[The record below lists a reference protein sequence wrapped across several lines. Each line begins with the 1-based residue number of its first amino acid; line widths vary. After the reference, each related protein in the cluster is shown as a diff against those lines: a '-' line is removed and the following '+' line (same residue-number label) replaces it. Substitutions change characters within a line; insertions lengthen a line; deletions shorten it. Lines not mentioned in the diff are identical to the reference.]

1 MQDDQYEAPLYT
13 SLQRHLKKGYAHL
26 HLPAHRQGQA
36 LSVLWKGLGL
46 DLFKIDLTELPDLDN
61 LHNPKGTIARAQSLA
76 AGLYGA
82 KRTFFLVNG
91 TSVGL
96 QALLMVLCRPGE
108 KIVIPRDSHRSVLAG
123 LVLSGAD
130 PVFLVSSTVEE
141 FGIPE
146 GPGEAQAAEALEVC
160 GAAKGMLITYPNY
173 YGIAADLK
181 RIAEI
186 AHSAGKPLMADEA
199 HAAHF
204 PFHPSL
210 PEGGLSCGADAS
222 VMSMHKMGGSLTQ
235 SSLLHLQGEF
245 FDPEDVAAALACLQ
259 TSSPS
264 YPLLVSLDL
273 ARHLLAERGRELL
286 DGAVQKTGQVR
297 ESAEKIP
304 GLKVLS
310 RGHLKKGYSLD
321 PTRITISGAGLGLSG
336 FQLSALLFEK
346 YGVNVEMAD
355 FTNIVLVIGVGTTE
369 EDCGRLVDGLKEISR
384 ERQPVVRPL
393 PVPHPVPHPPTA
405 LPPRQ
410 LTPRQAWFSGK
421 RKVSLEHCTGLVC
434 GEWVAVYPP
443 GIPVIYPGE
452 EFTSEIIEYLK
463 WVKASGAP
471 VAGPAD
477 PELKTVKVIG

>member
-13 SLQRHLKKGYAHL
+13 SLLKHLKNGYAHL

-36 LSVLWKGLGL
+36 LSALWEGLKQ
-46 DLFKIDLTELPDLDN
+46 DLFKIDLTELPGLDN
-61 LHNPKGTIARAQSLA
+61 LNNPKGPIARAQSLA

-96 QALLMVLCRPGE
+96 QAFLMALCCPGE
-108 KIVIPRDSHRSVLAG
+108 KIIIPRDSHRSVLAG

-130 PVFLVSSTVEE
+130 PVYLVSSMVEG

-146 GPGEAQAAEALEVC
+146 GPGEAQAAEALEAC
-160 GAAKGMLITYPNY
+160 GEAKGVLTTYPNY

-181 RIAEI
+181 KLAETV
-186 AHSAGKPLMADEA
+186 HRAGKPLMADEA

-235 SSLLHLQGEF
+235 SSLLHLQGDF
-245 FDPEDVAAALACLQ
+245 FDPGDVAAALACLQ

-273 ARHLLAERGRELL
+273 ARHMLAEKGRQLL
-286 DGAVQKTGQVR
+286 DSAVQKAGQVR
-297 ESAEKIP
+297 ESAGKIP
-304 GLKVLS
+304 GLKVLES
-310 RGHLKKGYSLD
+310 SHLKKGCSLD
-321 PTRITISGAGLGLSG
+321 PTRITISGAGLGLTG
-336 FQLSALLFEK
+336 FQLSAMLFEK

-355 FTNIVLVIGVGTTE
+355 FTNIVLVIGVGATE
-369 EDCGRLVDGLKEISR
+369 KDCGRLVDGLKEISR
-384 ERQPVVRPL
+384 ERQAAARPM
-393 PVPHPVPHPPTA
+393 PAPPGPPA

-421 RKVSLEHCTGLVC
+421 GKVSLEGCAGLVC

-452 EFTSEIIEYLK
+452 EFTPEIVEYLK

-471 VAGPAD
+471 VVGPAD

>member
-1 MQDDQYEAPLYT
+1 
-13 SLQRHLKKGYAHL
+13 
-26 HLPAHRQGQA
+26 
-36 LSVLWKGLGL
+36 L
-46 DLFKIDLTELPDLDN
+46 DIFKIDLTELPGLDN
-61 LHNPKGTIARAQSLA
+61 LHNPKGPIAGAQSLA

-82 KRTFFLVNG
+82 DRTFFLVNG

-96 QALLMVLCRPGE
+96 QALLMVVCRPGE
-108 KIVIPRDSHRSVLAG
+108 KIIIPRDSHRSVLTG

-130 PVFLVSSTVEE
+130 PVYLVSSMVEG

-146 GPGEAQAAEALEVC
+146 GPDQAQPARALEAC
-160 GAAKGMLITYPNY
+160 GAAKGVLITYPNY
-173 YGIAADLK
+173 YGIAAGLK
-181 RIAEI
+181 NMAK
-186 AHSAGKPLMADEA
+186 AVHGAGRPLVADEA

-210 PEGGLSCGADAS
+210 PESGLSCGADAS

-235 SSLLHLQGEF
+235 SSLLHLQGGYI
-245 FDPEDVAAALACLQ
+245 DPEETAAALACLQ

-286 DGAVQKTGQVR
+286 DGAVQKAGQVR

-310 RGHLKKGYSLD
+310 GRHLKKGYSLD

-336 FQLSALLFEK
+336 FQLSAMLVK
-346 YGVNVEMAD
+346 YGVHVEMAD
-355 FTNIVLVIGVGTTE
+355 FVNIVAVIGIGTTE
-369 EDCGRLVDGLKEISR
+369 EDCGRLVDSLKEISR
-384 ERQPVVRPL
+384 ERRPVARSL
-393 PVPHPVPHPPTA
+393 PAPPVLPA
-405 LPPRQ
+405 LPPQR

-421 RKVSLEHCTGLVC
+421 RKVLLEDCAGLVC
-434 GEWVAVYPP
+434 GEWAAVYPP

-452 EFTSEIIEYLK
+452 EFTPEIVEYLK
-463 WVKASGAP
+463 WVKAAGAP

-477 PELKTVKVIG
+477 PELRTFRVIG

>member
-13 SLQRHLKKGYAHL
+13 SLLKHLKKGYAHL

-36 LSVLWKGLGL
+36 VSALWKDLEQ
-46 DLFKIDLTELPDLDN
+46 DLFKIDLTELPGLDN
-61 LHNPKGTIARAQSLA
+61 LTSPSGSIARSQSLA

-96 QALLMVLCRPGE
+96 QALLMALCRPGE
-108 KIVIPRDSHRSVLAG
+108 KIIIPRDSHRSVLAG

-130 PVFLVSSTVEE
+130 PVYLVSSVAEE

-146 GPGEAQAAEALEVC
+146 GPGEAQVAEALDGCRE
-160 GAAKGMLITYPNY
+160 AKGVLTTYPNY

-181 RIAEI
+181 KLAGLVHR
-186 AHSAGKPLMADEA
+186 AGKPLVADEA

-245 FDPEDVAAALACLQ
+245 FDPGDVAAALACLQ

-264 YPLLVSLDL
+264 YLLLVSLDL
-273 ARHLLAERGRELL
+273 ARHMLAEKGRELL
-286 DGAVQKTGQVR
+286 DGSVQKAGQLR
-297 ESAEKIP
+297 ETAGQIP
-304 GLKVLS
+304 GLKVLDG
-310 RGHLKKGYSLD
+310 RHLRKGYSLD
-321 PTRITISGAGLGLSG
+321 PTRITISGADLGLSG
-336 FQLSALLFEK
+336 FQLSAKLFKK

-355 FTNIVLVIGVGTTE
+355 FTNIVVVIGAGATE
-369 EDCGRLVDGLKEISR
+369 EDCGRLVDGLREISR
-384 ERQPVVRPL
+384 EKLPAVRPL
-393 PVPHPVPHPPTA
+393 PAPLRLPA

-421 RKVSLEHCTGLVC
+421 RKVFLEHCAGLVC

-452 EFTSEIIEYLK
+452 EFTPEIVEYLK

-477 PELKTVKVIG
+477 PELRTVRVIE

>member
-1 MQDDQYEAPLYT
+1 MQDDKYEAPLYT
-13 SLQRHLKKGYAHL
+13 SLLKHLNNGYAHL

-36 LSVLWKGLGL
+36 LSALWKGLEQ
-46 DLFKIDLTELPDLDN
+46 DLFKIDLTELPGLDN
-61 LHNPKGTIARAQSLA
+61 LNSPSGSIARAQSLA

-82 KRTFFLVNG
+82 QRTFFLVNG

-108 KIVIPRDSHRSVLAG
+108 KIIISRDSHRSVLAG

-130 PVFLVSSTVEE
+130 PVYIVSSIMKE

-146 GPGEAQAAEALEVC
+146 GPDETQAAGALAAH
-160 GAAKGMLITYPNY
+160 GAAKGVLTTCPNY

-181 RIAEI
+181 ILAEVV
-186 AHSAGKPLMADEA
+186 HGAGKPLVVDEA

-245 FDPEDVAAALACLQ
+245 FDPEDVASALACLQ

-273 ARHLLAERGRELL
+273 ARHMLAEKGRELL
-286 DGAVQKTGQVR
+286 DGAVQKAGLVR
-297 ESAEKIP
+297 ESAGRIT
-304 GLKVLS
+304 GLTVLDDS
-310 RGHLKKGYSLD
+310 HLRKGYSLD

-336 FQLSALLFEK
+336 FQLSAMLFEK

-355 FTNIVLVIGVGTTE
+355 FTNIVLVIGVGATE
-369 EDCGRLVDGLKEISR
+369 KDCVRLVDGLKEISR
-384 ERQPVVRPL
+384 ERRAAARPL
-393 PVPHPVPHPPTA
+393 SVPPGPPA

-421 RKVSLEHCTGLVC
+421 RKVALEQSAGHVC

-452 EFTSEIIEYLK
+452 EFTSEIVEYLK